1 MNKVLIFVEDPGVTN
16 MVIDFPDFFRE
27 LDFKFQIIAN
37 NFASEILL
45 KKNIRH
51 IKIVN
56 KKELKNYLKLNEFD
70 IFLVGT
76 SEN

>member
-16 MVIDFPDFFRE
+16 MVIDFPNFFKQ

-45 KKNIRH
+45 KKILD
-51 IKIVN
+51 IQ
-56 KKELKNYLKLNEFD
+56 KL
-70 IFLVGT
+70 
-76 SEN
+76 